1 MSYAIESIAKSIGAR
16 RVGKHKATIDWLLTD
31 SRSLSFP
38 EETLFFALTT
48 KRNSGARYIPDLY
61 DRGVRNFVI
70 TEEDFKEVENGE
82 LRVESS
88 LNFLIVP
95 NPLKALQKLGKDV
108 IVTVDDEISKVY
120 KFLPGIESFARFQND
135 ERIAADLLVVI
146 DASSLDRAGNV
157 SQCVSAPKTLN
168 IDHHISNTEYADY
181 LYLDTAAAATGEIM
195 YELIDTLGVEVDLE
209 MATCIYTALYTD
221 CGSFKYSNTMPK
233 TMRIAAALLEIGVKP
248 NEISDSMEIKPR
260 SNIEMLTKVLETL
273 TFDADGK
280 IAYISINNEMY
291 DKDVDTDT
299 FISYP
304 RYIEGVEVAIMFK
317 AVEKAVTRVSM
328 RSRNLDV
335 SEIAITFGGGGHLRA
350 AGCTIEAS
358 LPEAQQ
364 QLLKALKE
372 KLV

>member
-1 MSYAIESIAKSIGAR
+1 
-16 RVGKHKATIDWLLTD
+16 
-31 SRSLSFP
+31 
-38 EETLFFALTT
+38 
-48 KRNSGARYIPDLY
+48 
-61 DRGVRNFVI
+61 
-70 TEEDFKEVENGE
+70 
-82 LRVESS
+82 
-88 LNFLIVP
+88 
-95 NPLKALQKLGKDV
+95 
-108 IVTVDDEISKVY
+108 
-120 KFLPGIESFARFQND
+120 
-135 ERIAADLLVVI
+135 
-146 DASSLDRAGNV
+146 
-157 SQCVSAPKTLN
+157 
-168 IDHHISNTEYADY
+168 
-181 LYLDTAAAATGEIM
+181 
-195 YELIDTLGVEVDLE
+195 
-209 MATCIYTALYTD
+209 
-221 CGSFKYSNTMPK
+221 
-233 TMRIAAALLEIGVKP
+233 
-248 NEISDSMEIKPR
+248 MEIKPR

-350 AGCTIEAS
+350 AGCTIEAA